1 MTTGQKVLIG
11 GVAVLALAGGAYAL
25 HRRRSAK
32 PSPVVTVQTGVTNAQ
47 VRYKPVW
54 LDLNHLEAGDSFRYH
69 GTVVV

>member
-25 HRRRSAK
+25 HRRK
-32 PSPVVTVQTGVTNAQ
+32 PRPGPTVTVQTGVTNAQ
-47 VRYKPVW
+47 VRYQPVS
-54 LDLNHLEAGDSFRYH
+54 LDLNHLAAGDGFRYH